1 MCIWKQWKLP
11 RTRMRKL
18 IGLGVDSYYAAT
30 IANDRKGYWLNAGNK
45 AVNWALR
52 KERLISWGYYDLA
65 TAYQS
70 MHVNY

>member
-1 MCIWKQWKLP
+1 MAVLKDTDVYLEAVETTQN
-11 RTRMRKL
+11 
-18 IGLGVDSYYAAT
+18 AT
-30 IANDRKGYWLNAGNK
+30 IANDRKGYWFNAGNK
-45 AVNWALR
+45 AVNWALN